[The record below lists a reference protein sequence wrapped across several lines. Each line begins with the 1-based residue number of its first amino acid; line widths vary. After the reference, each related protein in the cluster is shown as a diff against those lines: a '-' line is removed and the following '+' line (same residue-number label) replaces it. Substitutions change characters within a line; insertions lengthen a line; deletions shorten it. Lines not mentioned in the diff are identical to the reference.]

1 MTILERVI
9 ALNWC
14 VKYIQCA
21 AIKGLRRISTQ
32 VNAKSSEVALQ
43 LLIDTFD
50 EFGNKLSQSNNK
62 DLQYIH

>member
-1 MTILERVI
+1 M
-9 ALNWC
+9 
-14 VKYIQCA
+14 KYIQCA

-32 VNAKSSEVALQ
+32 VNAESSEVALQ

>member
-14 VKYIQCA
+14 VKYIRCA
-21 AIKGLRRISTQ
+21 AKKGLRRISTQ
-32 VNAKSSEVALQ
+32 VNAESSEVALQ
-43 LLIDTFD
+43 LFIDTFD